1 MTFYTLNNNK
11 TNTMQNNQNK
21 IANLDNEIAKLLKLK
36 QQYQDIENKS
46 NSTQPINNL
55 WASINNELVNLEPNI
70 TKAII
75 DNQDYQ
81 KTNTEINAIVQQELL
96 LLVQDKVA
104 SREDGKALLEK
115 QLEIIKSIK
124 AGTTKQQ
131 QEDLLM
137 FAKFKEYVKLHPETT
152 WEQFLTKTQ

>member
-1 MTFYTLNNNK
+1 MAFYILKIYIMGTQ
-11 TNTMQNNQNK
+11 QNNQNR
-21 IANLDNEIAKLLKLK
+21 IANLDNEITKLIKLK

-46 NSTQPINNL
+46 NNNQSMNSL
-55 WASINNELVNLEPNI
+55 WVDINNELINLDASI
-70 TKAII
+70 TKSII

-81 KTNTEINAIVQQELL
+81 KINADINAIVQQELL

-115 QLEIIKSIK
+115 QLQLIKSIK
-124 AGTTKQQ
+124 AGNTKQQ